1 MLALKQSILQEVHLN
16 ELKDRNIQFY
26 VKRDDLIHSEISGNK
41 WRKLKY
47 SLLNAEQQK
56 FDGVLTFGGAYS
68 NHLVATAAAC
78 QLKNLRSIG
87 IVRGE
92 ELTKDSNETLMRCA
106 DYGMELH
113 FVSRTDYTFR
123 NERMYQEELTTK
135 FPNMYI
141 VPEGGANYLGIVG
154 CSEILT
160 ETTNDFD
167 LVVVAQG
174 TTTTSA
180 GILMSLPGRSKL
192 WVVPVLK
199 GFNSISEMKSLFT
212 YSAFDSEAISE
223 WMNKVD
229 VLDEYHF
236 GGYGKYTSELLD
248 FIESFY
254 NETKIPL
261 DPIYT
266 GKAMFALLK
275 EIQNQNIQN
284 QRVLFIHTGG
294 IQGAK
299 SIFDKEKRVIF

>member
-47 SLLNAEQQK
+47 SLLHAQQQK

-92 ELTKDSNETLMRCA
+92 ELTEESNETLMRCVA
-106 DYGMELH
+106 YGMELH

-174 TTTTSA
+174 TTATSS
-180 GILMSLPGRSKL
+180 GILMSLPNKSKL